1 MVVPISLSKA
11 NCVTTPLKRG
21 KGVGIEMKF
30 CHVLEGRDPK
40 ILGPALVT
48 TTAGRGPAQQRGW
61 GQMEMCSLP
70 LMWDEGCVSSTS
82 EGCLERD
89 PRGSQYRGGPLKPR

>member
-21 KGVGIEMKF
+21 MEFRHSMPKEMEF
-30 CHVLEGRDPK
+30 YHVLEDRDPE

-48 TTAGRGPAQQRGW
+48 TTAERSLALQRRW
-61 GQMEMCSLP
+61 GQMEMCSVP
-70 LMWDEGCVSSTS
+70 PTVG
-82 EGCLERD
+82 
-89 PRGSQYRGGPLKPR
+89 